1 VSNALA
7 NALPVALPTEDRQ
20 PRHIEIVS
28 TRSQRLARPR
38 PIYAV
43 ILVGGLF
50 VLFIAQLLLSIV
62 VSNGAYQIS
71 SLQGEQRD
79 LTRTADALSEK
90 DDLLASPQALG
101 EAADKLGMTTT
112 GRTPAF
118 VDLASGKV
126 IGKPKTATNGKGD
139 VLSPTI
145 ANQPLEDAQKAS
157 KQAAKNGSGST
168 DKSPST
174 TNTAS
179 AAGSSA
185 AGSNT
190 AGSSD
195 SASGSEQDALSA
207 DAGTAIDT
215 NANKINANKTS
226 TSSTSTSST
235 ASGVIPSP
243 KTH

>member
-71 SLQGEQRD
+71 TLQGQQRD

-101 EAADKLGMTTT
+101 EAADKLGMGMTS
-112 GRTPAF
+112 RTPAF
-118 VDLASGKV
+118 VDLESGKV
-126 IGKPKTATNGKGD
+126 VGKAREASSGNGTA
-139 VLSPTI
+139 LSPTI

-157 KQAAKNGSGST
+157 KQAAKAN
-168 DKSPST
+168 DKADTSSAST
-174 TNTAS
+174 TATA
-179 AAGSSA
+179 
-185 AGSNT
+185 
-190 AGSSD
+190 
-195 SASGSEQDALSA
+195 SASGSGTASSTASSTASNTDTEQDALSA

-215 NANKINANKTS
+215 TAPS
-226 TSSTSTSST
+226 V

>member
-1 VSNALA
+1 MSNALA
-7 NALPVALPTEDRQ
+7 NAIPVSLPTEPQQ

-28 TRSQRLARPR
+28 TRTQRLARPR

-90 DDLLASPQALG
+90 NDLLASPQALG
-101 EAADKLGMTTT
+101 KAADDLGMTTT

-118 VDLASGKV
+118 VDLAAGKV

-139 VLSPTI
+139 ALSPTI
-145 ANQPLEDAQKAS
+145 ANQPLDDAEK
-157 KQAAKNGSGST
+157 AAKQDKKDNSSST
-168 DKSPST
+168 GNDSAV
-174 TNTAS
+174 NTA
-179 AAGSSA
+179 
-185 AGSNT
+185 T
-190 AGSSD
+190 A
-195 SASGSEQDALSA
+195 SASGSSTASGTANKTDAEQDALSA

-215 NANKINANKTS
+215 NANTANA
-226 TSSTSTSST
+226 TSSNTSST